1 MDAIVGV
8 WLTSILGA
16 AAFTAAGY
24 VAGRHRASLFEGPH
38 MRAADPSATAP
49 AGDRPTPQASTPASE
64 NAPAPEAET
73 PVAPPVEEKTPPAP
87 EASAKPDAPPD
98 DDPDDRPTLVP
109 EEPPQPVVEATAQ
122 PSTRPPP
129 RPRSPSIVAELAAA
143 AAELESLRSD
153 VRAALERAENAAQ
166 KARAAEVVRAEL
178 ERQIEALRQELKEEV
193 AARATAERRAAEL
206 DDRLAAASEEA
217 ATLRH
222 RVSSLDKQ
230 AKQLREAL
238 QGRVRALT
246 QSEWHRRR
254 DLEEAEAIR
263 QKLRDVSEKLER
275 TSMPPKSASLP
286 PTASSGASMPPGA
299 SLGAPA
305 VPRSL
310 RPSIDEAAALRE
322 EVQRLTAENRS
333 LRARILGST
342 PPKRAERVSGF
353 DLDLDRY
360 RSLVD
365 KVGGVAG
372 LRGVALTDD
381 VGALL
386 AGKGEHTEGLAA
398 FGSYIRDAG
407 SRTERLLPLEGVE
420 EVDILDR
427 NGMFLSTRVIVHTP
441 AEISLVLLG
450 AAKSSLLTA
459 KKLVE
464 DELRQRA

>member
-1 MDAIVGV
+1 MEAVVGV

-16 AAFTAAGY
+16 AAFSAAGY
-24 VAGRHRASLFEGPH
+24 FAGRRGASLSNGAAARATDAVAPGP
-38 MRAADPSATAP
+38 D
-49 AGDRPTPQASTPASE
+49 GDRPPPKAPSPPTPADATS
-64 NAPAPEAET
+64 AQDAPTPVPAP
-73 PVAPPVEEKTPPAP
+73 VEPKTPPPP
-87 EASAKPDAPPD
+87 EASAEPAARPHE
-98 DDPDDRPTLVP
+98 DPNRPTLVP
-109 EEPPQPVVEATAQ
+109 TELTTTTKTTVPPPTRQ
-122 PSTRPPP
+122 PSL
-129 RPRSPSIVAELAAA
+129 ADMAAA
-143 AAELESLRSD
+143 AAELESLRAD

-166 KARAAEVVRAEL
+166 KARAAEVVRVEL
-178 ERQIEALRQELKEEV
+178 ERQIEALRQDLKQEV

-222 RVSSLDKQ
+222 RVSSLDKL

-246 QSEWHRRR
+246 TSEWHRRR

-263 QKLRDVSEKLER
+263 QKLRDVSERLER
-275 TSMPPKSASLP
+275 SSLPPSTASLPPSDSASLP
-286 PTASSGASMPPGA
+286 PGSA

-322 EVQRLTAENRS
+322 EVSRLTAENRS
-333 LRARILGST
+333 LRARILGSF
-342 PPKRAERVSGF
+342 PPKQPPRSSGIDV
-353 DLDLDRY
+353 DLDGF

-365 KVGGVAG
+365 KLGAIAE

-386 AGKGEHTEGLAA
+386 AGSGEHTEGLAA
-398 FGSYIRDAG
+398 FGSYIRDAS
-407 SRTERLLPLEGVE
+407 SRTERLLPLEGVK

-427 NGMFLSTRVIVHTP
+427 RGTFLSTRVVAHAPT
-441 AEISLVLLG
+441 EICLVLLG
-450 AAKSSLLTA
+450 AAGSSLVTA
-459 KKLVE
+459 KKLV
-464 DELRQRA
+464 DETLRQRS